1 MSEQGPFR
9 GTRPDLSGTEPD
21 ERPAGA
27 AARDIDA
34 EGRPLARQEDE
45 APGTGAPGVDV
56 GRPDAQLAGERA
68 DREQADREQ
77 ADQEQADQERPAEGG
92 SKDTE
97 GLPED
102 KGGSEDRG
110 DGGSA

>member
-1 MSEQGPFR
+1 VSEQRPFR
-9 GTRPDLSGTEPD
+9 GTRPDPSGTEPD
-21 ERPAGA
+21 ERPAGV

-56 GRPDAQLAGERA
+56 GRPDAKPAAERA
-68 DREQADREQ
+68 DREQAD
-77 ADQEQADQERPAEGG
+77 QERAGQERAAEGG
-92 SKDTE
+92 SKDTK

-102 KGGSEDRG
+102 KGVSEDG
-110 DGGSA
+110 GGGGSA